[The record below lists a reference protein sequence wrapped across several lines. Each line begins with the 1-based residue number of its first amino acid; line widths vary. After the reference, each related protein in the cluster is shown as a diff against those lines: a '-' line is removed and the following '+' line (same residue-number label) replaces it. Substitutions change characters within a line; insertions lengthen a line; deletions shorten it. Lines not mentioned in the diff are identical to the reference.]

1 MVPHILL
8 LSLVIPLVLGLV
20 LLHDLVPCCLLHL
33 LIVLLLLI
41 VMHLLIM
48 LLLVMLLILVHPT
61 QDLDNG
67 KFVKKL
73 LVRNMLPHLHI

>member
-1 MVPHILL
+1 V
-8 LSLVIPLVLGLV
+8 
-20 LLHDLVPCCLLHL
+20 LHL
-33 LIVLLLLI
+33 LIV
-41 VMHLLIM
+41 

-73 LVRNMLPHLHI
+73 LVRNMLPHLHV